1 MASSQAYIESKL
13 LAEGVADHHLFG
25 QAVGSHFELPS
36 QTQTISN
43 IKVLGVFAVIGS
55 LPAFA
60 IVSVDGKPA
69 QPVQAGNE
77 VASGVVMVEVHPDYV
92 VLRRNGATERL
103 NLERIAASAV
113 AGKIDAAEFKLN
125 VRAAGGNAFSFSRNE
140 LNQALQ
146 DAKQLLKLGRL
157 NPYPTGGMM
166 VSEAPAGSLVDKLG
180 LKTGDVIQRF
190 NNQPFNSNVDVQNFV
205 QQLQQVTVAR
215 LDLMR
220 DSRPLQLKYD
230 VQQ

>member
-1 MASSQAYIESKL
+1 MESKS
-13 LAEGVADHHLFG
+13 LAEEIAVHHLFG
-25 QAVGSHFELPS
+25 LAVGSHFELPS
-36 QTQTISN
+36 QTQTSSN
-43 IKVLGVFAVIGS
+43 MKLLGVFAAIGS

-77 VASGVVMVEVHPDYV
+77 VASGVVMAEVHPEYV

-103 NLERIAASAV
+103 NLEKIASSAM
-113 AGKIDAAEFKLN
+113 AGNIDTAEFKLN
-125 VRAAGGNAFSFSRNE
+125 VRAAGGNTFSFSRNE
-140 LNQALQ
+140 LNQAMQ
-146 DAKQLLKLGRL
+146 DAKQLLKMGRL

-166 VSEAPAGSLVDKLG
+166 VSDAAAGSLVDKLG

-190 NNQPFNSNVDVQNFV
+190 NNQPFNSNVDVQKFV
-205 QQLQQVTVAR
+205 QQLQHVTVAK

-220 DSRPLQLKYD
+220 GSRPLQLKYEI
-230 VQQ
+230 QQ

>member
-1 MASSQAYIESKL
+1 MESKL
-13 LAEGVADHHLFG
+13 LAEEIAVHHLFG
-25 QAVGSHFELPS
+25 LAVGPHFELPS
-36 QTQTISN
+36 QTQTSSN
-43 IKVLGVFAVIGS
+43 MKLLGVFAAIGS

-77 VASGVVMVEVHPDYV
+77 VASGVVMAEVHPDYV

-103 NLERIAASAV
+103 NLEKITSSAM
-113 AGKIDAAEFKLN
+113 AGNIDTAEFKLN
-125 VRAAGGNAFSFSRNE
+125 VRAAGGNTFSFSRNE
-140 LNQALQ
+140 LNQAMQ
-146 DAKQLLKLGRL
+146 DAKQLLKMGRL

-166 VSEAPAGSLVDKLG
+166 VSDAAAGSLVDKLG

-205 QQLQQVTVAR
+205 QQLQHVTVAK

-220 DSRPLQLKYD
+220 GSRPLQLKYEI
-230 VQQ
+230 QQ